1 MKYFIVKEACV
12 WQLQTCTWKV
22 DCWNQR
28 VSPYVE
34 LWVSHFF
41 QKWLAKGIFHFSVK
55 EKTKYCRE
63 MLDVPLGN
71 VHLISLYEYPFQPFF
86 STCPRPWAAKPSFM
100 GIIVSWAFL
109 LIIYNYWHEIAFFFS
124 VQHPQES
131 EIYLKAMSVAQKT
144 PQPIVLKLLT
154 AVDICSFSLSLDICS
169 LVPWGQS
176 MDVGGKTLVTK
187 TMCAAQTRSVYPV
200 LMVEY
205 TQVTQLHQN
214 L

>member
-41 QKWLAKGIFHFSVK
+41 QKWLAKDIFHFSVK

-109 LIIYNYWHEIAFFFS
+109 LIIYNYWHEIAFFFFCATS
-124 VQHPQES
+124 SGIWDLFKSYVSGS
-131 EIYLKAMSVAQKT
+131 ENSSANSFKT
-144 PQPIVLKLLT
+144 P
-154 AVDICSFSLSLDICS
+154 DCSGYLFFLFIPGYLFF
-169 LVPWGQS
+169 G
-176 MDVGGKTLVTK
+176 TLRTK
-187 TMCAAQTRSVYPV
+187 HGCWR
-200 LMVEY
+200 
-205 TQVTQLHQN
+205 
-214 L
+214 